1 VAKLGKIAQAAT
13 RAGVKT
19 YLTADGFEEA
29 FLRFARNDEGRL
41 VTCYSRRRCVR
52 ILMQWMPKADA
63 EEYFDFN
70 VAGAYAGPMTP
81 LFR

>member
-1 VAKLGKIAQAAT
+1 MAKRGKIAQAA
-13 RAGVKT
+13 RQAGVKT
-19 YLTADGFEEA
+19 YLTADGFEKA
-29 FLRFARNDEGRL
+29 FLRFARNAEGRL

-52 ILMQWMPKADA
+52 ILMQWMTEEEA

-70 VAGAYAGPMTP
+70 VAGAYVGPMTP